1 MDGTDHPT
9 ETSVR
14 RKRSS
19 TRTAAAGAT
28 AVAALAALLAVPAAG
43 AASAAEPEQLTIDLG
58 TDTGAFHGGAS
69 GSLYGIYGDGVPSR
83 NVLEGMHVR
92 TVSTKAQDGPQ
103 HPGADALEV
112 LPSFVDSG
120 GKDVY
125 IYMTDIYRGFPYQWP
140 GADGPAR
147 LADFKAKIKKQVQ
160 QVLTMGDYKDNVV
173 YVPFNEPEGNMFGT
187 GEWSYDKVSWLDDPK
202 EYFAAWKEVYHL
214 IKGLDPDARIAG
226 PNTSVLYSQVKDFL
240 QYTKANDVV
249 PDVMTWHELSSP
261 AAVRTNVA
269 KYRQMEK
276 DVGVGP
282 LPINV
287 NEYGHNYHLSVPG
300 QVVQWVSAIEESKID
315 ADLAYWNIDGNL
327 NDSAVEANKGNGQ
340 WWLFNAYGQMSGH
353 TVEVTAPHPNEQYT
367 LQGVAT
373 LDEDKRQSR
382 AIFGG
387 KSGAADVVFKN
398 VDPTLF
404 GTTVH
409 ATVQEI
415 PWTGQVGDSA
425 QPLRLAD
432 QELTV
437 GADGTVTLP
446 MTGMNEMSAYQVI
459 LSPGGDGGA
468 PAEPSVS
475 WRKTYEAENATY
487 TGGGYSKNGPEGSP
501 QDVGKFATSGAY
513 NVGGL
518 RTGSDG
524 VLAFDVDVPKDGTYD
539 LSVFANSYN
548 LYDLVKEQ
556 GPTNVFLRVDDKD
569 PQELR
574 LPLGYKWVVWGHT
587 DTTVK
592 LTAGKHRIT
601 LAAKD
606 ADLGVT
612 KGDAII
618 DKVDLAL
625 RDEHVTAPAVYEA
638 EYATLSGSRP
648 DYAYRG
654 ASGPGAVPL
663 GRGDSATFWVH
674 APADGEAIVSVG
686 HLGGGRASLSLNG
699 EKLDVPGI
707 GGAKKGTDTV
717 RMFLSGGIN
726 KITVTGDSRELV
738 LDRLQVT
745 PSGGTLPS
753 KVYQAEDGA
762 LTGAAKV
769 TEAYT
774 FATGGKA
781 VTDIGDG
788 RANALSLD
796 VVAERSGRH
805 AVTIRY
811 SNAEQ
816 APATHYNPDPIARHA
831 DLSVNGGP
839 ARRVLFP
846 TTFHFNNF
854 WELTVP
860 VTLKKGTNRLTF
872 TAQELPD
879 FNGDTYNQYD
889 QRSPYAPVID
899 RVAVTPLAGK

>member
-1 MDGTDHPT
+1 M
-9 ETSVR
+9 R
-14 RKRSS
+14 RTRSR
-19 TRTAAAGAT
+19 TRAGAGAT
-28 AVAALAALLAVPAAG
+28 AVTALAALLAVPAATG
-43 AASAAEPEQLTIDLG
+43 TARAAETERLTIDLA

-69 GSLYGIYGDGVPSR
+69 GSLYGVYGDGVPSR

-103 HPGADALEV
+103 HPGADALEI

-120 GKDVY
+120 GRDVY
-125 IYMTDIYRGFPYQWP
+125 VYMTDIYRGFPYQWP

-147 LADFKAKIKKQVQ
+147 LADFEAKIEKQVQ
-160 QVLTMGDYKDNVV
+160 QVLTMGDYKDHIV

-187 GEWSYDKVSWLDDPK
+187 GDWSYNNVSWLTDPQY
-202 EYFAAWKEVYHL
+202 YFAAWKEVYHL

-240 QYTKANDVV
+240 RYAKANDVV

-261 AAVRTNVA
+261 DAVRTNVA

-300 QVVQWVSAIEESKID
+300 QVVQWVAAIEDSKID

-353 TVEVTAPHPNEQYT
+353 TVRVTAPHLNEQYT

-373 LDEDKRQSR
+373 LDEDKKQAR

-387 KSGAADVVFKN
+387 KSGDADVVFRN
-398 VDPTLF
+398 IDPELF
-404 GTTVH
+404 GGTVH

-432 QELTV
+432 RELAV
-437 GADGTVTLP
+437 GADGTVALP

-459 LSPGGDGGA
+459 LSPGGHGGVSA
-468 PAEPSVS
+468 QPSVG
-475 WRKTYEAENATY
+475 WRRTYEAENASY
-487 TGGGYSKNGPEGSP
+487 TGGGYSRNGPEGTPS
-501 QDVGKFATSGAY
+501 DVGGFATSGTY

-524 VLAFDVDVPKDGTYD
+524 VLAFDVDVPQDGTYD

-556 GPTNVFLRVDDKD
+556 GPTNVFLRVDGAD

-587 DTTVK
+587 DTTVR
-592 LTAGKHRIT
+592 LTAGKHRLT
-601 LAAKD
+601 LAARD
-606 ADLGVT
+606 QDLGVT
-612 KGDAII
+612 RGDAII
-618 DKVDLAL
+618 DKVDLSL
-625 RDEHVTAPAVYEA
+625 RDAQVAAPAVYEA
-638 EYATLSGSRP
+638 EYAALTGTRP
-648 DYAYRG
+648 RYTHSG
-654 ASGPGAVPL
+654 ASGPGTVPL

-674 APADGEAIVSVG
+674 FPTDGVSTVYVD

-699 EKLDVPGI
+699 EKLDVPEVGR
-707 GGAKKGTDTV
+707 AKKGTDAV
-717 RMFLSGGIN
+717 RLFLSGGIN
-726 KITVTGDSRELV
+726 KITVTGVSQAAV
-738 LDRLQVT
+738 LDRLRVT
-745 PSGGTLPS
+745 RPGGGSTTA
-753 KVYQAEDGA
+753 VYQAEDGR
-762 LTGAAKV
+762 LTGAARV
-769 TEAYT
+769 TDAYA
-774 FATGGKA
+774 FASGGKA
-781 VTDIGDG
+781 VTDIGAG
-788 RANALSLD
+788 TANALTVD
-796 VVAERSGRH
+796 VVAERAGRH

-839 ARRVLFP
+839 TRRVLFP
-846 TTFHFNNF
+846 TTFHFDNF

-860 VTLKKGTNRLTF
+860 VTLRKGANRLTF
-872 TAQELPD
+872 TAGELPD
-879 FNGDTYNQYD
+879 FNGDTYNPYD

-899 RVAVTPLAGK
+899 RIAVTPLAQKQSTTGS

>member
-1 MDGTDHPT
+1 MP
-9 ETSVR
+9 R
-14 RKRSS
+14 RR
-19 TRTAAAGAT
+19 RTTG
-28 AVAALAALLAVPAAG
+28 AG
-43 AASAAEPEQLTIDLG
+43 AAAVAVAVLATALAGTTGTAGAAEPERLVVDLG
-58 TDTGAFHGGAS
+58 TDTGPFHGGAS
-69 GSLYGIYGDGVPSR
+69 GSLYGVYGDGVPTR
-83 NVLEGMHVR
+83 NLLEGMHVR

-103 HPGADALEV
+103 HPGADALEI
-112 LPSFVDSG
+112 LPPFVDSG

-147 LADFKAKIKKQVQ
+147 LADFKEKIRKQVR
-160 QVLTMGDYKDNVV
+160 QVLTMGEYKDHVV

-187 GEWSYDKVSWLDDPK
+187 GAWSYNKISWLNDPK
-202 EYFAAWKEVYHL
+202 DYFAAWKEVYRL
-214 IKGLDPDARIAG
+214 IKELDPDARIAG
-226 PNTSVLYSQVKDFL
+226 PNTSVLYDQVKGFL
-240 QYTKANDVV
+240 EYAKANDVV

-269 KYRQMEK
+269 RYRQMEK

-340 WWLFNAYGQMSGH
+340 WWLFNAYGRMTGH
-353 TVEVTAPHPNEQYT
+353 TVEVTAPHPNQQYT

-382 AIFGG
+382 ALFGG
-387 KSGAADVVFKN
+387 KSGDADIVFEN
-398 VDPTLF
+398 VDPKLF
-404 GTTVH
+404 GKTVR
-409 ATVQEI
+409 AIVQEI

-425 QPLRLAD
+425 QPLRLSD

-437 GADGTVTLP
+437 GADGSVTLP

-459 LSPGGDGGA
+459 LSPGGNGGT
-468 PAEPSVS
+468 PAEPSVG
-475 WRKTYEAENATY
+475 WRRTYEAENATY
-487 TGGGYSKNGPEGSP
+487 TGRGYSKNGPEGSP
-501 QDVGKFATSGAY
+501 SQVGKFATSGMY

-524 VLAFDVDVPKDGTYD
+524 VLAFDVEVPQDGTYD

-556 GPTNVFLRVDDKD
+556 GPTNVFLRVDGRD

-601 LAAKD
+601 LAAQD
-606 ADLGVT
+606 PDLGVT

-618 DKVDLAL
+618 DKIDLAL
-625 RDEHVTAPAVYEA
+625 RDERVTAPAIYEA
-638 EYATLSGSRP
+638 EYATLSGARP
-648 DYAYRG
+648 DYTHPG
-654 ASGPGAVPL
+654 ASGPGTVPL
-663 GRGDSATFWVH
+663 PKGASATFWVH
-674 APADGEAIVSVG
+674 SPTDGESTVSVD
-686 HLGGGRASLSLNG
+686 HLGGGRAALSLNG
-699 EKLDVPGI
+699 EPLDLPKA
-707 GGAKKGTDTV
+707 GGARKGTDGF
-717 RMFLSGGIN
+717 RLFLSGGIN
-726 KITVTGDSRELV
+726 KITVTGASGALL
-738 LDRLQVT
+738 LDRLRVT
-745 PSGGTLPS
+745 PSSGVLVPT
-753 KVYQAEDGA
+753 VYQAESG
-762 LTGAAKV
+762 TPSGAAKV
-769 TEAYT
+769 TEAYG
-774 FATGGKA
+774 FASGGKA
-781 VTDIGDG
+781 VTGIGDG
-788 RANALSLD
+788 KANALTLD

-805 AVTIRY
+805 ALTIRY

-816 APATHYNPDPIARHA
+816 APATHYNPDPIARHT

-839 ARRVLFP
+839 ARRILFP

-854 WELTVP
+854 WDLTVP

-872 TAQELPD
+872 TAEELPD
-879 FNGDTYNQYD
+879 FDGDTFNQYD

-899 RVAVTPLAGK
+899 RVAVTPLTRR